1 MDVAARDYE
10 EQEPRPKFFRQS
22 PAESESPRTL
32 QFTGPEREREQEQE
46 HLAEDGC
53 AESQGLG
60 NDRLTGGT
68 DAGDASARF
77 CDSAEAAS
85 AGQGVESSEDSQP
98 ENSNDANDVSEEDT
112 ATSQRW
118 TPAEEDGSADRASRQ
133 AAPWERCRED
143 SEFGARFGKSG
154 GHYAWTESGASRVH
168 GCGSPSASVAEQV
181 PFSNRAGHQTSNSSS
196 FFTSSPFSFPTLW
209 TVAPTDS
216 RRWRSPEE
224 DFAHHARVQT
234 TDRTA
239 EKDFLHARV
248 QTTTD
253 RNAEEDFL
261 HVRHQTTDRNSEKDF
276 LRTRVQ
282 TTAERNAEKDFLHDR
297 VQTTPDRNAEKDFL
311 YARHQTTPDT
321 NADKDFLY
329 ARHQT
334 TERNAGEKSSLSEP
348 CFRASALRDSADAGG
363 DKDSDAGDAGRSDAG
378 AWVPVYGA
386 AGGSVSRALR
396 CRGEG
401 AGAARVETAAEEEDE
416 RQWEDVVQEE
426 EGSGRPETSA
436 VALPPS
442 TLPRQSLKGE
452 FTFHC
457 ER

>member
-22 PAESESPRTL
+22 PAESESPQTL
-32 QFTGPEREREQEQE
+32 QFTDPEREQEQP
-46 HLAEDGC
+46 AEDGC
-53 AESQGLG
+53 AESRGLG

-98 ENSNDANDVSEEDT
+98 ENSNDAHDVSEKDT

-118 TPAEEDGSADRASRQ
+118 APAEEDGSADRASRQ
-133 AAPWERCRED
+133 AAPWED
-143 SEFGARFGKSG
+143 SEFGACFGKSG
-154 GHYAWTESGASRVH
+154 GHYAWTESGASRVR

-181 PFSNRAGHQTSNSSS
+181 PLSIRAGHQTSNSSS

-216 RRWRSPEE
+216 RRRRSPEE
-224 DFAHHARVQT
+224 DFAHHARVET
-234 TDRTA
+234 TERTA
-239 EKDFLHARV
+239 
-248 QTTTD
+248 
-253 RNAEEDFL
+253 
-261 HVRHQTTDRNSEKDF
+261 EKDF

-282 TTAERNAEKDFLHDR
+282 TTTVRNAEKDFLHDR

-311 YARHQTTPDT
+311 HDRVQTTPDRNAGKDFLHDRVQTTPDRNAEKDFLYARQQTTPDT

-329 ARHQT
+329 ARHHT
-334 TERNAGEKSSLSEP
+334 TERNAEEKSSFSEP
-348 CFRASALRDSADAGG
+348 CFRASALRDSPDAGG
-363 DKDSDAGDAGRSDAG
+363 DKDSDAGRSDAG

-386 AGGSVSRALR
+386 AGGGVSRALR
-396 CRGEG
+396 CRGES

-416 RQWEDVVQEE
+416 RQWEDVVQED

-457 ER
+457 E

>member
-22 PAESESPRTL
+22 PAESESPQTL
-32 QFTGPEREREQEQE
+32 QFTGLEREQEQE
-46 HLAEDGC
+46 HPAEDGC
-53 AESQGLG
+53 AESQRLG

-77 CDSAEAAS
+77 CDFAEAAS
-85 AGQGVESSEDSQP
+85 AGQSVESSEDSQP
-98 ENSNDANDVSEEDT
+98 ENSNDAHDVSEEDT

-154 GHYAWTESGASRVH
+154 GHYAWTQSGASPVR
-168 GCGSPSASVAEQV
+168 GCGSPASVAEQV
-181 PFSNRAGHQTSNSSS
+181 PLSIRAGHQTSNSSS

-216 RRWRSPEE
+216 RRRRSPEE
-224 DFAHHARVQT
+224 DFTHHARVET

-239 EKDFLHARV
+239 EKDFLRTRIQTTPDRNAEKDFMHDRV
-248 QTTTD
+248 QTTPD
-253 RNAEEDFL
+253 
-261 HVRHQTTDRNSEKDF
+261 
-276 LRTRVQ
+276 
-282 TTAERNAEKDFLHDR
+282 RNAEKDFLHDR

-334 TERNAGEKSSLSEP
+334 TERNAEEKSSFSEP

-363 DKDSDAGDAGRSDAG
+363 DKDSDAGRSDAG

-386 AGGSVSRALR
+386 AGGGVSRALR

-416 RQWEDVVQEE
+416 RQWEDDVQEE

>member
-1 MDVAARDYE
+1 MPRCLCVVRRYDKRKRVDVAARDYE

-22 PAESESPRTL
+22 PAESESPQTL
-32 QFTGPEREREQEQE
+32 QFTDPEREQEQP
-46 HLAEDGC
+46 AEDGC
-53 AESQGLG
+53 AESRGLG

-98 ENSNDANDVSEEDT
+98 ENSNDAHDVSEKDT

-118 TPAEEDGSADRASRQ
+118 APAEEDGSADRASRQ
-133 AAPWERCRED
+133 AAPWED
-143 SEFGARFGKSG
+143 SEFGACFGKSG
-154 GHYAWTESGASRVH
+154 GHYAWTESGASRVR

-181 PFSNRAGHQTSNSSS
+181 PLSIRAGHQTSNSSS

-216 RRWRSPEE
+216 RRRRSPEE
-224 DFAHHARVQT
+224 DFAHHARVET
-234 TDRTA
+234 TERTA
-239 EKDFLHARV
+239 
-248 QTTTD
+248 
-253 RNAEEDFL
+253 
-261 HVRHQTTDRNSEKDF
+261 EKDF

-282 TTAERNAEKDFLHDR
+282 TTTVRNAEKDFLHDR

-311 YARHQTTPDT
+311 YARQQTTPDT

-329 ARHQT
+329 ARHHT
-334 TERNAGEKSSLSEP
+334 TERNAVEKSSFSEP
-348 CFRASALRDSADAGG
+348 CFRASALRDSPDAGG
-363 DKDSDAGDAGRSDAG
+363 DKDSDAGRSDAG

-386 AGGSVSRALR
+386 AGGGVSRALR
-396 CRGEG
+396 CRGES

-457 ER
+457 E